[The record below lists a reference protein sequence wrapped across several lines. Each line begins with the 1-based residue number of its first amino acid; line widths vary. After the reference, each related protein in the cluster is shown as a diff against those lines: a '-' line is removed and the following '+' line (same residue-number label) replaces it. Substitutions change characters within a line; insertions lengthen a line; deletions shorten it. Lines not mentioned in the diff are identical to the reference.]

1 MEKFFAKPMFSKK
14 TRSSK
19 PLAVY
24 VGFYSKKLA
33 AGGTHLPRILKS
45 RGVEVDGEGG
55 LALAVSAE
63 IDKKL

>member
-1 MEKFFAKPMFSKK
+1 MFSKK

-33 AGGTHLPRILKS
+33 AGGTHLPRVLQSGGI
-45 RGVEVDGEGG
+45 EVDREGG

-63 IDKKL
+63 IDKKP